1 MAVQL
6 SVLQNSDDALLVWSV
21 PEPIPECV
29 GFAVR
34 RELTHEGKTKAS
46 WLDNYVGFA
55 GEKHKEG
62 ECRPSTE
69 WPFQGFTW
77 TDHGLD
83 SGDSARYRV
92 VPVLRDQSGQL
103 HRADSQRSEWAEG
116 RKASSRYLPYFN
128 RGYVMSQFVAH
139 YLERTG
145 QSLAQF
151 KDTISD
157 EDDHTIRQ
165 FLAGDVRVQ
174 LLALLAETRER
185 GGELYAA
192 LYELSDAELIDAL
205 VALGPR
211 AHVVLANGSIS
222 QKKGEPLATAL
233 ERDQNAPARARLL
246 AGAVDVE
253 EHNRFISPGAL
264 AHNKFAVFTDAAGK
278 AKYAWTGSTNW
289 SPTGLCTQLNNALL
303 VRDKDIAAAYLE
315 QWKRLRNAGSEFP
328 KTLVD
333 ANSKASEPRPKA
345 TLWFSR
351 TSAKVD
357 LDALAEIVGE
367 AKSGLLFLMFK
378 PGAKGALKYVR
389 KRQQDDPGL
398 FVRGVVSELPS
409 ADDETKVD
417 VSFFGSGPPE
427 EHRLEVIQPEGRPQP
442 IAWWAAEAT
451 RQQFTG
457 NIGFAI
463 VHSKVLVVDPFSPK
477 ATVVTG
483 SHNFSESASADNDE
497 NFLVV
502 RGDRALAE
510 AYVVNVFSAWRHY
523 RARVARGNPYP
534 GLKKDE
540 TWMPGSL
547 RARQEDAGFW
557 GF

>member
-1 MAVQL
+1 MAVEL

-21 PEPIPECV
+21 PEAIDDCV

-34 RELTHEGKTKAS
+34 RELTRDGKTTAS
-46 WLDNYVGFA
+46 WLDNYVGFV
-55 GEKHKEG
+55 GEKHAEG

-92 VPVLRDQSGQL
+92 VPVLRDPDGHL
-103 HRADSQRSEWAEG
+103 HRADGRRSEWAEG
-116 RKASSRYLPYFN
+116 RKASSTYLPYFN
-128 RGYVMSQFVAH
+128 RGDVMSQFIAH
-139 YLERTG
+139 YLKQTG

-192 LYELSDAELIDAL
+192 LYELSDPELIDAL

-222 QKKGEPLATAL
+222 QHKGEPLTTARK
-233 ERDQNAPARARLL
+233 RDQNKGSRARLI

-253 EHNRFISPGAL
+253 EPNRFISPGAL

-303 VRDKDIAAAYLE
+303 VRDKDVAAAYLE
-315 QWKRLRNAGSEFP
+315 QWKRLRKAGSEFP
-328 KTLVD
+328 KSLVN
-333 ANSKASEPRPKA
+333 ANSKPSEPRPKA

-351 TSAKVD
+351 TSGQVD
-357 LDALAEIVGE
+357 LDALGEIVGE
-367 AKSGLLFLMFK
+367 AESGLLFLMFK

-389 KRQQDDPGL
+389 RRQKEDPDL

-409 ADDETKVD
+409 AEDETKVD
-417 VSFFGSGPPE
+417 VSFFGAGPPE

-451 RQQFTG
+451 RRQFTG

-463 VHSKVLVVDPFSPK
+463 VHSKVLVIDPFSSK

-483 SHNFSESASADNDE
+483 SHNFSESASDENDE

-523 RARVARGNPYP
+523 RARVASGNPFA
-534 GLKKDE
+534 GLKQDGS
-540 TWMPGSL
+540 WMPGSL
-547 RARQEDAGFW
+547 WARRQDAGFW